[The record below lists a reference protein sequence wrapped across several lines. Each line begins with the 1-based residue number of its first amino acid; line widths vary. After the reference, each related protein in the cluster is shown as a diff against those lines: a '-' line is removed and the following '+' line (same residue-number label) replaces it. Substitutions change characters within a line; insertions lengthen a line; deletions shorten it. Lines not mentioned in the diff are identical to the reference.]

1 MSSGIKVRQPLS
13 ELKIKDKKLEG
24 KEEYLKL
31 IKDEVNIKN
40 ITFDNK
46 LEEEVEL
53 NTEITLELQKE
64 GNTRD
69 LIRTIQILRKD
80 RALAPSDKVKLLIET
95 DEVGKEFFNSVL
107 EEIKKP
113 TNIEDV
119 VFIENDGE
127 EIEIDRLK
135 FRLKIK

>member
-1 MSSGIKVRQPLS
+1 MRQPLS

>member
-95 DEVGKEFFNSVL
+95 NEVGKEFFNSVL